1 MDDEGKHAAADRRPV
16 TRRIVIEVEP
26 VSPAPGSVSQFATR
40 YSAEAKLMVDDE
52 DGTPIPRAS
61 SSRTGS
67 DPTGAVVEA
76 LDGLRDMLRNATP
89 NGSMCGTPLACVL
102 TGRCEQQF
110 GPRGTACNE

>member
-1 MDDEGKHAAADRRPV
+1 M
-16 TRRIVIEVEP
+16 TRRIVIEVYA
-26 VSPAPGSVSQFATR
+26 VSPAPGAKHPLLAR

>member
-1 MDDEGKHAAADRRPV
+1 M
-16 TRRIVIEVEP
+16 TRRIVIEVDP
-26 VSPAPGSVSQFATR
+26 VSPATGAKHPLLAR

-76 LDGLRDMLRNATP
+76 LDGLRDLLRNATP
-89 NGSMCGTPLACVL
+89 NGPMCGTPLSCVL

-110 GPRGTACNE
+110 GPRMEACNE